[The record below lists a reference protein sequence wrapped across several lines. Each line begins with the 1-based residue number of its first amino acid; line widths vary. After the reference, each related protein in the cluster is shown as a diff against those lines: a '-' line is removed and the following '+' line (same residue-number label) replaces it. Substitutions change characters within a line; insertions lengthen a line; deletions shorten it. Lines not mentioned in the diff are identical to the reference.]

1 MVIGMTEP
9 VVIRVPDAAVKAAWK
24 KAAEKAGLSLSDYVQ
39 LAVAELQAGG
49 PAIAVRAK
57 ERQAVA
63 GVIDQQPGPTVRPED
78 CVRRVRAGSYC
89 RFCGAIHTKG
99 I

>member
-1 MVIGMTEP
+1 M
-9 VVIRVPDAAVKAAWK
+9 IRVPDAAVKAAWK

-63 GVIDQQPGPTVRPED
+63 GVIASHQQPAPSVRPED
-78 CVRRVRAGSYC
+78 CTRRVRAGSYC
-89 RFCGAIHTKG
+89 RVCGSIHTKG